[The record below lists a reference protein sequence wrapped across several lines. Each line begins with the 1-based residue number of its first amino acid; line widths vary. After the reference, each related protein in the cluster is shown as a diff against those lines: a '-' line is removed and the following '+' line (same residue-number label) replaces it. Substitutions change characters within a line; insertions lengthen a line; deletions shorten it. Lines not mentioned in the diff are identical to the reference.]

1 MEKGIFHL
9 NDCLVEGLH
18 HAIAMSK
25 FRIYRGRE
33 ALFLKHAYQFGQHI
47 KRVIKRGLEYPVRI

>member
-1 MEKGIFHL
+1 
-9 NDCLVEGLH
+9 
-18 HAIAMSK
+18 MSK

-47 KRVIKRGLEYPVRI
+47 KRVIKRGLEYALAVQHLPFACGRAADRVRHIGSIS